1 MAPYALRIIKRAAIN
16 RIKAGEDIDEV
27 LAYYTKLSDEERA
40 TMRAE
45 IIEELGPLTEDTE
58 SNE

>member
-40 TMRAE
+40 AMRAE

>member
-58 SNE
+58 PNE

>member
-16 RIKAGEDIDEV
+16 RIKAREDIDEV

-45 IIEELGPLTEDTE
+45 IVEELGPLTEDAE

>member
-27 LAYYTKLSDEERA
+27 LAYYAKLSDEERA

>member
-40 TMRAE
+40 TMRDE

>member
-40 TMRAE
+40 TMRTE
-45 IIEELGPLTEDTE
+45 IIEELGPLTEDAE